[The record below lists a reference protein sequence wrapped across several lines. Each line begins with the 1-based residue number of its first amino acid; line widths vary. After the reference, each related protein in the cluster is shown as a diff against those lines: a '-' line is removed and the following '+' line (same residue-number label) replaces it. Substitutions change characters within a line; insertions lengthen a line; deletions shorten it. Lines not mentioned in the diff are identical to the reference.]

1 MRDQDNFDVNNGD
14 DPKTFSD
21 QRKRESNVKLDWDG
35 IQLEEARR
43 LEQRRLKGV
52 LIKVGGDVFHV
63 SDALLV
69 GGDVEL
75 QFIAQIQMYI

>member
-52 LIKVGGDVFHV
+52 LTKVILHV